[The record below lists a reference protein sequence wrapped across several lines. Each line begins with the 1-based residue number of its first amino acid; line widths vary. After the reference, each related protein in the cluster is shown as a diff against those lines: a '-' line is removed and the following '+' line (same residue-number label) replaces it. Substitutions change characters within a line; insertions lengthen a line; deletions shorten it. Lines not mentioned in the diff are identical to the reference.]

1 MKCRADALLK
11 FLANAGF
18 ISSNA
23 SITNA
28 MLRDTIEL
36 YVSYTS
42 ESYVDTHLIQYSKK
56 TWK

>member
-11 FLANAGF
+11 FLADAGF

-23 SITNA
+23 SMTNA

-42 ESYVDTHLIQYSKK
+42 ESYVDTHLIQ
-56 TWK
+56 